1 MQDSCKEPGNEGN
14 DSVEGIKKRP
24 GRHAAENAREALR
37 TLVNEGAIDDIE
49 RNDDEYETVLIP
61 KEEIKVNGSGNSSQ
75 SDSQKAIRVCE

>member
-1 MQDSCKEPGNEGN
+1 MQDSCKEPGNESN

-61 KEEIKVNGSGNSSQ
+61 KQEIKVNGSGNSSQ